1 MRDPD
6 GKLETYKEE
15 MELYIYVLNH
25 ISKDE
30 NPDAIKRWKNGS
42 RVLPYVIKCMLC
54 RYGSG
59 DPLADIW
66 SYFEKDGWPFY
77 QRAVAIVKQL
87 PPQSLDEGQR
97 GTPIGLATEE
107 SAALEVHF
115 FLALLIFMDQSPE
128 RLMNHRNW

>member
-15 MELYIYVLNH
+15 MELYIYVLDH

-30 NPDAIKRWKNGS
+30 SLDAIVRWNNGS
-42 RVLPYVIKCMLC
+42 RVLPYVIKCMLF
-54 RYGSG
+54 RYGRV
-59 DPLADIW
+59 DPLTDIW

-87 PPQSLDEGQR
+87 PPQSLDESQR
-97 GTPIGLATEE
+97 GTPIWLSITEF
-107 SAALEVHF
+107 STL
-115 FLALLIFMDQSPE
+115 
-128 RLMNHRNW
+128 